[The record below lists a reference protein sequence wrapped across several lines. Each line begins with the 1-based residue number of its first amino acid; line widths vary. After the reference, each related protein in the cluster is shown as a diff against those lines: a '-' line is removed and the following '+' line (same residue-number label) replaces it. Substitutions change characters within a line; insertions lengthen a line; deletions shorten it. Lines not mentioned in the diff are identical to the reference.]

1 MDISGNIALF
11 QELIQCPTPIYTWV
25 YDSEGELLST
35 NCPQESLFSAA
46 FSIMG
51 TGEQMITHGQKS
63 NAPMLLGTAVGMN
76 WGAAFEREG
85 DRLYRC
91 YVIGPVVFSEISLK
105 EAEYGFE
112 QYARQEV
119 GLAWKHRFFRALL
132 DVPLAQHLILSRYT
146 LMLHYCLT
154 GERLEVSDLTILSQE
169 TPDGPDHHVQD
180 RHSVWRTEQAM
191 LQMVRDGD
199 LNYKSALNASIMSS
213 NGVPVH
219 GRDPLRQS
227 KTSSIVFTSL
237 VCRAAMEGGLSPDE
251 AYSLGNDYIQSAE
264 SASSLND
271 LSTITL
277 TMYDD
282 FIHRVHQCRTSP
294 DLSEQIRRCC
304 DYIEMHLDQKLLA
317 ADLAR
322 LAGYTEYYFTF
333 KFKKETGLSVNEYMK
348 RAKIQRARVLLLS
361 EDADIRQIAEELG
374 FSSRSYFTK
383 VFAEEVGCTPSQFR
397 SSRGRRKT

>member
-11 QELIQCPTPIYTWV
+11 QELIQCPNPVYTWI
-25 YDSEGELLST
+25 YDSEGELLSS
-35 NCPQESLFSAA
+35 NCPQEALFSAA

-51 TGEQMITHGQKS
+51 SGEQMIAHGQNS
-63 NAPMLLGTAVGMN
+63 NSPMLLGTAVGMN

-85 DRLYRC
+85 DRLSRC

-132 DVPLAQHLILSRYT
+132 DVPLAQHMILSRYT

-154 GERLEVSDLTILSQE
+154 GERLDVSDLTILSQE
-169 TPDGPDHHVQD
+169 TPGSLNNNVQD
-180 RHSVWRTEQAM
+180 RHSVWRAEQAM

-227 KTSSIVFTSL
+227 KTSSIVFASL

-251 AYSLGNDYIQSAE
+251 AYSLGNYYIQSAE

-282 FIHRVHQCRTSP
+282 FIRRVHQCRTSP
-294 DLSEQIRRCC
+294 DLSEQIQKCC
-304 DYIEMHLDQKLLA
+304 DYIEMHLDQKLQA

-361 EDADIRQIAEELG
+361 GDADIRQIAEELG
-374 FSSRSYFTK
+374 FSSRSYFTR
-383 VFAEEVGCTPSQFR
+383 VFTEEVGCTPSQFR
-397 SSRGRRKT
+397 SSRGRRRS